1 MKTFTFEI
9 LFEFNDLIDLKDDKV
24 AKNHPLNFEINIILL
39 IFICAML

>member
-24 AKNHPLNFEINIILL
+24 AKNKLL
-39 IFICAML
+39 LRGIFSS